1 MNFEPETLCF
11 SGAGQC
17 GARWRWWWLW
27 SPSWLSRASLQP
39 PGGTQS
45 LPGTGRC
52 WTAST
57 LRQTSRD
64 TSWSELG
71 RCRTVSPSPVLLTV
85 LSLRL
90 KNSPIHYISLPAL
103 PAPAYSYSSGRH
115 GGDTGLSDWAQHNTE
130 KLTQQ
135 TKKLTAVNLAELPKT
150 GAGVLL
156 YGKYREKFTNKNFP
170 LSWLRNPSKYSS
182 PHSLSQNSKIL
193 KPKIMMK
200 INGKPYNPYTIKN
213 QFEKY
218 KKKKKKERL
227 KIKSNEIIP
236 DIEFSANGK
245 PSNVY
250 NLTESQPGGQ
260 HSQNLM
266 PFDLRNKKQNHL
278 KVDSAK

>member
-1 MNFEPETLCF
+1 M
-11 SGAGQC
+11 
-17 GARWRWWWLW
+17 
-27 SPSWLSRASLQP
+27 
-39 PGGTQS
+39 
-45 LPGTGRC
+45 
-52 WTAST
+52 
-57 LRQTSRD
+57 
-64 TSWSELG
+64 
-71 RCRTVSPSPVLLTV
+71 
-85 LSLRL
+85 RL

-103 PAPAYSYSSGRH
+103 PAPAYSYSHGRP
-115 GGDTGLSDWAQHNTE
+115 GGRLASDDATVAAWDNTGKVTE
-130 KLTQQ
+130 EK
-135 TKKLTAVNLAELPKT
+135 KKLTELNLAEAELPKT
-150 GAGVLL
+150 GGAGVLL
-156 YGKYREKFTNKNFP
+156 YGKNRRKITDKKFPPT
-170 LSWLRNPSKYSS
+170 WLRNPSKYSS
-182 PHSLSQNSKIL
+182 RHSLYKNSNIL
-193 KPKIMMK
+193 RIPNILH